1 MELICASI
9 MRYLDRCPQVIAYC
23 KTINGQPHAPALAG
37 DPPDIAG
44 LFPRTQNARGFV
56 IHAEVSAKR
65 NMNLKAFHKQLT
77 WGYNHCMARAKK
89 HPGLL
94 IFCLLIN
101 NAESHVNNQYHAAY
115 RAFLNEKSLTANSH
129 IRMLPWCAKDF
140 AALTGKMYFDFTK
153 ERLYFDSDVLL
164 KALVAV
170 HEQKIQQ
177 SLPDDRMWMN
187 TLYRDTIDLWLSGKE
202 QLPTDEGKG
211 PGER

>member
-1 MELICASI
+1 MH
-9 MRYLDRCPQVIAYC
+9 RRWP
-23 KTINGQPHAPALAG
+23 G

-44 LFPRTQNARGFV
+44 LFPRTQNAREFV
-56 IHAEVSAKR
+56 IQAEVSAKR

-140 AALTGKMYFDFTK
+140 AALTGKMYFDTSRRNACISTPMCCSR
-153 ERLYFDSDVLL
+153 RLSQSMSKRFSSLSRMTGCGWTHFIETRL
-164 KALVAV
+164 ICGCRARSNCLPMKAKGR
-170 HEQKIQQ
+170 E
-177 SLPDDRMWMN
+177 
-187 TLYRDTIDLWLSGKE
+187 SGKV
-202 QLPTDEGKG
+202 
-211 PGER
+211 